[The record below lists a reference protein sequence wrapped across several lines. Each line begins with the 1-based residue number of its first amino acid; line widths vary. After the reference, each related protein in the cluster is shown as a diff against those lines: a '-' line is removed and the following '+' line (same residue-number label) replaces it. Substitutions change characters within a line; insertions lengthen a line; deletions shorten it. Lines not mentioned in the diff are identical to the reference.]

1 MTGQLLALIV
11 FALLIVLWREMEER
25 PAQRR
30 RRRPYDQYRDR
41 RGF

>member
-1 MTGQLLALIV
+1 MTGQLLALIL
-11 FALLIVLWREMEER
+11 FALLILIWRELEER

-30 RRRPYDQYRDR
+30 RQRPYDQYRDR

>member
-1 MTGQLLALIV
+1 MIGQLVALV
-11 FALLIVLWREMEER
+11 LFALLIVVWREIEER

-30 RRRPYDQYRDR
+30 RERPYDQYRDR